1 MGRLFSSS
9 SLMFKQH
16 LLSLTQGTNNREAEK
31 QTITGFVKEP
41 KFKHA
46 LNANNGFIL

>member
-1 MGRLFSSS
+1 VKRIRKRTIQMGRLFSSS

-31 QTITGFVKEP
+31 QTITGFVKNVFQP
-41 KFKHA
+41 
-46 LNANNGFIL
+46 